1 LRILGKT
8 LVDHYVLGMFGGW
21 QVTLVTDGVVVPAVL
36 SFCVIGRLLL
46 VQPSLSTAAAFT
58 FKGLCQK
65 MNIF

>member
-8 LVDHYVLGMFGGW
+8 LVDHSVLGMFGW
-21 QVTLVTDGVVVPAVL
+21 QVPLVRGSVVVPAVL
-36 SFCVIGRLLL
+36 SLCVIGRLFL
-46 VQPSLSTAAAFT
+46 VQSSLSTAAAFT